1 MFYAKGGTSSIT
13 GAMARICV
21 ILSILCAALGCGNG
35 DAAVQVTGTVK
46 STDGS
51 PIVGESGSVEFRPTA
66 DGKAASAAIE
76 PDGSFEAMTEK
87 QGDGVLPGQY
97 KVTLHIFKNYREQ
110 TLAIP
115 ERYADVTTTPLEA
128 TVDAD
133 HAHFDFV
140 VEP

>member
-1 MFYAKGGTSSIT
+1 MAKT
-13 GAMARICV
+13 CV
-21 ILSILCAALGCGNG
+21 VLSILSAALGCGSG

-46 STDGS
+46 YADGS
-51 PIVGESGSVEFRPTA
+51 PVVGESGSVEFRPTA
-66 DGKAASAAIE
+66 DGKAASAVIE
-76 PDGSFEAMTEK
+76 PDGSFEAMTDK
-87 QGDGVLPGQY
+87 PGDGVLPGQY

-115 ERYADVTTTPLEA
+115 ERYADASTTPLEA

-133 HAHFDFV
+133 HTHFDFV